1 MKVLE
6 FKLLPFGEDVSI
18 RELNILS
25 EELTKRLKI
34 INPKITI
41 ANNVAVPRKSYNRRR
56 QQYLAEH
63 FLKIAHSQSGN
74 RVLGITNV
82 DLYTPELNFIFG
94 QAEIKGKACV
104 ISLNRLR
111 EGALSLVFKSRMIK
125 EAVHE
130 LGHTFGLIHCG
141 DKFCVMHFSNCLA
154 DTDLKGEDYCGK
166 CKTKLK
172 KFKG

>member
-6 FKLLPFGEDVSI
+6 IKLLPFGEDVSA
-18 RELNILS
+18 RELKILS

-56 QQYLAEH
+56 RQYIAEH
-63 FLKIAHSQSGN
+63 FLKIAHAQPADKI
-74 RVLGITNV
+74 LGITNI

-104 ISLNRLR
+104 ISLNRLK

-130 LGHTFGLIHCG
+130 LGHTFGLRHCE

-166 CKTKLK
+166 CKRKLK
-172 KFKG
+172 KIMG